1 MATVEDFAR
10 TLMLDKNLILE
21 GPPGTGKTFAIKE
34 ICSELTKNGH
44 TLLGNGNGKFATTLH
59 PITSYEDFV
68 EGLRPNTDTMENS
81 VAPTMIIPID
91 GRFPGTG
98 LRFHTV
104 QDDNN
109 YYSLSIHG
117 KKANEFKMT
126 KLTKELNLVGSDF
139 SAGSKVLGLFKGGTG
154 GNASKLHIVKRL
166 RPPKSSSHLE
176 KRAPSIRYTDP
187 IKTNYEKEDL
197 KNSTISDDKIT
208 WQGVASGSGNLEVT
222 VAGTDFFQVN
232 NNRWY
237 LLSFSSTHGKY
248 TINVES
254 ASLAEEYYNRAY
266 DSSGAPKS
274 GFTDLK
280 SLKDLWADNSTE
292 VRLTQTVTA
301 WVESADGQGG
311 AALSISKEDPCIL
324 THIAS
329 NSTYLLNGGEKNRME
344 KKKLQWDGFNKLGVD
359 PFLLIEQNN
368 QNLLQS
374 GDRKQ
379 FVVKNGFFLNCCK
392 VALQNPQ
399 SSFVVLLDEI
409 NRCNVPKVLGDL
421 LTTVENSKRLPWNEE
436 LAAWDYRSSGIVTL
450 PYSERLFSVPENVY
464 IVGTMNTTDRSV
476 APIDAALRR
485 RFSFLRIS
493 PMKSRDLLSVLQNY
507 SKNNEHDHLEKSI
520 EAWGDLNKALNSVLG
535 ADAMLGHSYFF
546 DALSS
551 IRENICEPE
560 IVVSDLWRMS
570 LLPQLADLLDSTGDA
585 NNLYNE
591 IIKKE
596 DAWREF
602 GWDLDFGIGNFS
614 NPYQRTTVKSRSP
627 SSLLHNE
634 ESELSDESE

>member
-1 MATVEDFAR
+1 MAED
-10 TLMLDKNLILE
+10 
-21 GPPGTGKTFAIKE
+21 
-34 ICSELTKNGH
+34 
-44 TLLGNGNGKFATTLH
+44 
-59 PITSYEDFV
+59 
-68 EGLRPNTDTMENS
+68 
-81 VAPTMIIPID
+81 
-91 GRFPGTG
+91 
-98 LRFHTV
+98 
-104 QDDNN
+104 
-109 YYSLSIHG
+109 
-117 KKANEFKMT
+117 
-126 KLTKELNLVGSDF
+126 
-139 SAGSKVLGLFKGGTG
+139 
-154 GNASKLHIVKRL
+154 
-166 RPPKSSSHLE
+166 
-176 KRAPSIRYTDP
+176 
-187 IKTNYEKEDL
+187 
-197 KNSTISDDKIT
+197 
-208 WQGVASGSGNLEVT
+208 
-222 VAGTDFFQVN
+222 
-232 NNRWY
+232 
-237 LLSFSSTHGKY
+237 
-248 TINVES
+248 
-254 ASLAEEYYNRAY
+254 
-266 DSSGAPKS
+266 
-274 GFTDLK
+274 
-280 SLKDLWADNSTE
+280 STE

-329 NSTYLLNGGEKNRME
+329 NSSYLLNGGEKNRME
-344 KKKLQWDGFNKLGVD
+344 KKKLHWDGFNKLGVD

-520 EAWGDLNKALNSVLG
+520 EAWGNLNTALNSVLG

-551 IRENICEPE
+551 IKESIKKNICKPE
-560 IVVSDLWRMS
+560 DVVSDLWRMA

-585 NNLYNE
+585 SNLYNE
-591 IIKKE
+591 IIKKA

-602 GWDLDFGIGNFS
+602 GWDLDFGTGNFS